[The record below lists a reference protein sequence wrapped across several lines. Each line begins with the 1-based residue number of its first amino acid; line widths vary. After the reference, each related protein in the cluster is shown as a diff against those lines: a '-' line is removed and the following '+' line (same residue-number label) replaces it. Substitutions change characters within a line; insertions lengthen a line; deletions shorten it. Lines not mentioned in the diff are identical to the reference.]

1 MKNVYEV
8 AVGIGSAIRYYHA
21 TSEEEVIERVK
32 IDYPELR
39 RYKDLTEEEHQIS
52 ARDKGFKDI
61 YHIHLLSPDVLNRVK
76 DDYDN
81 WVVSLKEKLVKA
93 ETFLN
98 QLNYPD

>member
-8 AVGIGSAIRYYHA
+8 AVGIGTVIRYYHA
-21 TSEEEVIERVK
+21 TSEEDVIERVK

-39 RYKDLTEEEHQIS
+39 RNKDMTDEERQIS
-52 ARDKGFKDI
+52 ARDKGFKDT
-61 YHIHLLSPDVLNRVK
+61 YYIHLLSPEVLNRVK
-76 DDYDN
+76 DDHDN